1 MAKYEIVEVR
11 MRRDHRFFN
20 QIKENLG
27 SFHIDKD
34 DLKDI
39 DNQHVEAKVDKAV
52 SEIAFY
58 KCFLQLRTA
67 LAKTVY
73 ENKKLKLTDVTIE
86 YMSLIMSKP
95 MEFTMPANSKNSV
108 QMGLANELGRSSK
121 SAYSAIN
128 RLKQAGYLVVT
139 EDSIIVPNSELQTI
153 RKITKA
159 HLEKKKSFP
168 VSYMLNFIVK

>member
-1 MAKYEIVEVR
+1 MAKYEVVEVR
-11 MRRDHRFFN
+11 IRRDHRFFN

-39 DNQHVEAKVDKAV
+39 DNQYVEAKVDKAV

-108 QMGLANELGRSSK
+108 QMGLANELGRS
-121 SAYSAIN
+121 
-128 RLKQAGYLVVT
+128 LKQAGYLVVT
-139 EDSIIVPNSELQTI
+139 EDSIIVPNPELQTI